1 MEGLLWRSTVPNK
14 GILYSDT
21 ASDLW
26 ETESCWKDAAHC
38 CPQHKA
44 ACAEPQWA
52 EWGPRSRR
60 TKDADGGSL
69 KVGLR
74 CCVNQQVLCP
84 WTAVGADEVCD
95 GEGATSTKV

>member
-1 MEGLLWRSTVPNK
+1 MEGLLWGSTVPNE
-14 GILYSDT
+14 GILYSDA

-26 ETESCWKDAAHC
+26 ERSCWKGPAHW

-52 EWGPRSRR
+52 ERGPRGRR
-60 TKDADGGSL
+60 TKGADEGSL

-74 CCVNQQVLCP
+74 CCVNQQVSCP
-84 WTAVGADEVCD
+84 WTEAGADEVCD
-95 GEGATSTKV
+95 GEGATSAKV